1 MTHTPS
7 ISSKRRGFTLVE
19 LLVVI
24 AIIAVLASLG
34 FAGFNI
40 AIMKA
45 KQTSART
52 CMSSLIMASDDY
64 YEAYQTL
71 PLGSITNADEEK
83 DTDNQLMSALLG
95 LPSAEDENYKL
106 ESFFS
111 FKGAKGK
118 GQGAHDGLDRSDNRA
133 ELLGPWMNSQKSDR
147 YYRILYD
154 YDYDSE
160 LREPQALGNEI
171 KYDTKTLIYHK
182 GKDGKIGTGKYDQD
196 NVYSWSKSG

>member
-7 ISSKRRGFTLVE
+7 LSSKRRGFTLVE

-24 AIIAVLASLG
+24 AIIAVLAALG
-34 FAGFNI
+34 FAGFNL
-40 AIMKA
+40 AIQAA
-45 KQTSART
+45 KKTSART
-52 CMSSLIMASDDY
+52 CMSQLIIASDDY

-95 LPSAEDENYKL
+95 MKSAEDENYKL

-111 FKGAKGK
+111 FKAAKGK
-118 GQGAHDGLDRSDNRA
+118 GQNAHDGLERTENRA
-133 ELLGPWMNSQKSDR
+133 ELLGPWLNSQKSDR
-147 YYRILYD
+147 YFRVLYD
-154 YDYDSE
+154 YDYDGE

-182 GKDGKIGTGKYDQD
+182 GKDGKIGGKNDQD
-196 NVYSWSKSG
+196 NVYSWSKSD